1 MAFQVKV
8 LCKDR
13 NSCYHDEDGNNIFC
27 LLAMFNFEIS
37 NNDADARW

>member
-8 LCKDR
+8 LCEDR
-13 NSCYHDEDGNNIFC
+13 NSFYHDEDGKNILSFSHVQ
-27 LLAMFNFEIS
+27 FEIS